1 VYGLLHCPDYRTRFA
16 SDLKKMLPR
25 IPLVAN
31 ATRFIQAGRALS
43 ALHLGYESAKP
54 YPLDGLD
61 AGLS

>member
-1 VYGLLHCPDYRTRFA
+1 VYGLLYCPDYRTRFA